1 LIIQQTNSFKRRV
14 KKMHKSEKIALDK
27 AIKTIV
33 NNPTIGSLKTG
44 DLSGI
49 KVFKYKHNTQL
60 YLLAYSYVEDRM
72 ILTFIEQG
80 SHENF
85 YRDLK

>member
-1 LIIQQTNSFKRRV
+1 
-14 KKMHKSEKIALDK
+14 MHKAEKIALDN
-27 AIKTIV
+27 AIKTIMS
-33 NNPTIGSLKTG
+33 NPTIGSLKTG

-49 KVFKYKHNTQL
+49 QVFKYKHNTQL
-60 YLLAYSYVEDRM
+60 YLLAYSYVEDKI

-80 SHENF
+80 THENV